1 MVARGVFLGPGL
13 VVRTFVVPAQQAL
26 LVKGLVEA
34 HEGVASVFG
43 ERGGPLVLA
52 APADREA
59 ELDDICGSVAEL
71 LASVSAPSAT

>member
-1 MVARGVFLGPGL
+1 MFLGPGL

-52 APADREA
+52 APEDREA
-59 ELDDICGSVAEL
+59 ELDAICGSVAEL

>member
-1 MVARGVFLGPGL
+1 MFLGEGL
-13 VVRTFVVPAQQAL
+13 VVRTLVVPSAHAV

-52 APADREA
+52 APVDRAA
-59 ELDDICGSVAEL
+59 ELDALCGSIAEL
-71 LASVSAPSAT
+71 LAVPLR

>member
-1 MVARGVFLGPGL
+1 MFLGPGL

-52 APADREA
+52 APTDREA

-71 LASVSAPSAT
+71 LATVSAPSAT

>member
-1 MVARGVFLGPGL
+1 MFLGPGL
-13 VVRTFVVPAQQAL
+13 VVRKFVVPAEQAL

-59 ELDDICGSVAEL
+59 ELDAICGSIVEL
-71 LASVSAPSAT
+71 LASASAPTAR

>member
-1 MVARGVFLGPGL
+1 MFLGPGL
-13 VVRTFVVPAQQAL
+13 VVRKFVVPAEQAL

-52 APADREA
+52 APLDREA
-59 ELDDICGSVAEL
+59 ELDAICGSIVEL
-71 LASVSAPSAT
+71 LASAPAPSAR